1 MKVLIT
7 GADGFIGRT
16 LKVRLAE
23 LDIASVAFVRGDD
36 PADLAALLAGVD
48 AVAHLAGENRPA
60 DPAAFMTVNHGLTQA
75 LCDVIRAAGRA
86 VPIVYASST
95 QAGDGRPYGTSKQ
108 AAEDALAALAQEPGQ
123 SCAVF
128 RFPNVFGK
136 WARPNYNSAV
146 ATFCHNIARDL
157 PIRIDDPAAPLTLA
171 YVDDVVSAIIGQLR
185 NPATGFSRPEVAPVY
200 QTTVGEVAEQLRGF
214 HADRPALRI
223 GHVGQGLTRALYA
236 TYISYLEPSQFHY
249 SVPQYADPRG
259 VFVEVLKTPDCGQFS
274 FFTAAPGISRGSH
287 YHHTK
292 TEKFVV
298 VKGRARF
305 DFRNLLDDSF
315 YSVDTSA
322 AEPCVVDTIPGW
334 SHQITNIGEEEL
346 VVMLWVNEVF
356 DRKQPDTVAA
366 KVR

>member
-23 LDIASVAFVRGDD
+23 EGVACETFVRGDD
-36 PADLAALLAGVD
+36 PALLVEKLVEVD
-48 AVAHLAGENRPA
+48 GVAHLAGENRPA
-60 DPAAFMTVNHGLTQA
+60 DPAAFMDVNHGLTQA
-75 LCDVIRAAGRA
+75 LCAAVRIAGRA
-86 VPIVYASST
+86 IPVVYASST
-95 QAGDGRPYGTSKQ
+95 QAGDGRPYGSSKQ

-136 WARPNYNSAV
+136 WCRPDYNSAV
-146 ATFCHNIARDL
+146 ATFCHNIARGL

-171 YVDDVVSAIIGQLR
+171 YVDDVVSAIIAQLKA
-185 NPATGFSRPEVAPVY
+185 PQPGFHMATMARVY
-200 QTTVGEVAEQLRGF
+200 HTTVGEVADLIRAF
-214 HADRPALRI
+214 HDDRPALRI
-223 GHVGQGLTRALYA
+223 GRVGQGLTRALYA

-249 SVPQYADPRG
+249 TVPQYVDPRG
-259 VFVEVLKTPDCGQFS
+259 VFVEVLKTSDSGQFS

-298 VKGRARF
+298 VKGRAQF

-315 YSVDTSA
+315 YSLETSA

-356 DRKQPDTVAA
+356 DKAQPDTIAA